1 MKTFLH
7 SDQAAYPKHGF
18 PQQWSAL
25 DLADAVPLRLSEMVT
40 LGLVEIGLVEIARPL
55 AAANSPFATPAT
67 RDWRR
72 RGYVAS
78 TDLSSFRVR

>member
-7 SDQAAYPKHGF
+7 SAHAAYPNHAF

-40 LGLVEIGLVEIARPL
+40 LGLVDMARPL
-55 AAANSPFATPAT
+55 VAANSPFATTTT

-78 TDLSSFRVR
+78 SDLSAFRVR

>member
-7 SDQAAYPKHGF
+7 SAHSAYPNHTF

-25 DLADAVPLRLSEMVT
+25 DLADAVPLRLSELVT
-40 LGLVEIGLVEIARPL
+40 LGLVEIGLVDIARPL
-55 AAANSPFATPAT
+55 VAANSPFAATTT
-67 RDWRR
+67 RDWR

-78 TDLSSFRVR
+78 SDFSAFRVR

>member
-7 SDQAAYPKHGF
+7 SGPAAYPQHAF
-18 PQQWSAL
+18 PQHWSAL
-25 DLADAVPLRLSEMVT
+25 DLADAVPLRLSELVT
-40 LGLVEIGLVEIARPL
+40 FGLVEIARPL
-55 AAANSPFATPAT
+55 AAANSPFATPTT

-78 TDLSSFRVR
+78 SDLSSFRVR

>member
-1 MKTFLH
+1 MIMKTFLH
-7 SDQAAYPKHGF
+7 STPATYPQHAF

-40 LGLVEIGLVEIARPL
+40 LGLVDITRPL

-78 TDLSSFRVR
+78 ADLSSFRVR